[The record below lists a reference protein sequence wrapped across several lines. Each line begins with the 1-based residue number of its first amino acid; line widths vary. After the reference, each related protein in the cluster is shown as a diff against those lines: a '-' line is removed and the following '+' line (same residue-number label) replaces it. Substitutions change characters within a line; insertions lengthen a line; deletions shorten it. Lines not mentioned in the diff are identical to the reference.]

1 MWWQFFDWHKIGA
14 RILYLLFLWY
24 GPTVPCLQENY
35 KLNYLVLRKFRLC
48 ALSCISVSVWMPVGD
63 LWHGVTVWKSL
74 YVYSMNRL
82 FSSIQFTWNCRL
94 GCEWREIIVRRGRSR
109 PKNLSLHLWT
119 GILQTFLSLWHEKK
133 KHDISLWR
141 RAYTQNVRLSFPYRQ
156 YTNIFYISICI
167 TVIL

>member
-74 YVYSMNRL
+74 YVYSMNRRI
-82 FSSIQFTWNCRL
+82 SSVQFTWNADSDVNEEKLLYAEADPDRKTFADIPFTL
-94 GCEWREIIVRRGRSR
+94 TWKKETWHFSL
-109 PKNLSLHLWT
+109 KKSLH
-119 GILQTFLSLWHEKK
+119 SK
-133 KHDISLWR
+133 R
-141 RAYTQNVRLSFPYRQ
+141 
-156 YTNIFYISICI
+156 
-167 TVIL
+167 